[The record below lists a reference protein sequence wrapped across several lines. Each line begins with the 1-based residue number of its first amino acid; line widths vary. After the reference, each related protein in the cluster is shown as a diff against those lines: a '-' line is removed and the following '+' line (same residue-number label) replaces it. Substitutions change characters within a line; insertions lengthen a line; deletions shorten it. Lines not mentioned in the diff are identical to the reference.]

1 MAAETAYDAAAVVAR
16 LSGDAALAPDLVL
29 INIGLAADGTV
40 AAALAE
46 LPGQHIA
53 YLPAAGMPVADAAE
67 GLYYQSPLL
76 AKPVRWRRFIAV
88 ASQLLAPGVQAPRRR
103 PAPAVPAIEQVDKGN
118 GKVHILLAE
127 DNPVNQKLATILLRK
142 RGYQVTVVDNGQ
154 QALDAIAVTE
164 FDLVLMDVQMPDMS
178 GTDATMELRRREAPG
193 GSHLP
198 VVAMTAH
205 TMKGDAEKFLEA
217 GMDDYVSKPIEPQL
231 LFACIDRVLNLR
243 VRYLIS

>member
-1 MAAETAYDAAAVVAR
+1 M
-16 LSGDAALAPDLVL
+16 
-29 INIGLAADGTV
+29 
-40 AAALAE
+40 
-46 LPGQHIA
+46 
-53 YLPAAGMPVADAAE
+53 
-67 GLYYQSPLL
+67 
-76 AKPVRWRRFIAV
+76 RWERFIEV
-88 ASQLLAPGVQAPRRR
+88 ALQLLAPDERAFRQR

-154 QALDAIAVTE
+154 QALDAIAATE

-178 GTDATMELRRREAPG
+178 GTDATIELRRRETPG
-193 GSHLP
+193 GAHIP

-217 GMDDYVSKPIEPQL
+217 GMDDYVSKPIEPRV
-231 LFACIDRVLNLR
+231 LFACIDRVLDLR
-243 VRYLIS
+243 VR